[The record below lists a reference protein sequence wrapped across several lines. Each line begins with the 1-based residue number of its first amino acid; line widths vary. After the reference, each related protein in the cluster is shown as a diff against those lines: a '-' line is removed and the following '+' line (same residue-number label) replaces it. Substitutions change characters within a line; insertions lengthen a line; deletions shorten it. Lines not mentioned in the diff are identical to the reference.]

1 MNLKEKIDAEQ
12 QDKPL
17 VLLYMEG
24 MFWKAYEQSAM
35 RFTKE
40 IKAYKLQKRFFK
52 NVNSEVVSLGFPD
65 GSLQGVLKGREF
77 TRINEKQISFFLS
90 TAFTADEF
98 ADWKAALPLETEASA
113 SVSSVATTFAVQ
125 PDTRFSD
132 AERRV
137 LAQLA
142 AFRVETASPLQCMML
157 VSDLQALLKQ

>member
-12 QDKPL
+12 QDRPL

-65 GSLQGVLKGREF
+65 GSLQDVLKGREF
-77 TRINEKQISFFLS
+77 TRINEKQISFFLN

-98 ADWKAALPLETEASA
+98 EDWKKALPLETDPDKLRMMRASINSYLGIMQHFCTLNIKRKILGRCSQIFLYGYFGNA
-113 SVSSVATTFAVQ
+113 FGK
-125 PDTRFSD
+125 FS
-132 AERRV
+132 
-137 LAQLA
+137 LY
-142 AFRVETASPLQCMML
+142 
-157 VSDLQALLKQ
+157 K

>member
-65 GSLQGVLKGREF
+65 GSLQEVLKGREF
-77 TRINEKQISFFLS
+77 TRINEKQISFF
-90 TAFTADEF
+90 
-98 ADWKAALPLETEASA
+98 
-113 SVSSVATTFAVQ
+113 
-125 PDTRFSD
+125 
-132 AERRV
+132 
-137 LAQLA
+137 
-142 AFRVETASPLQCMML
+142 
-157 VSDLQALLKQ
+157 

>member
-12 QDKPL
+12 QDRPL

-65 GSLQGVLKGREF
+65 GSLQDVLKGREF
-77 TRINEKQISFFLS
+77 TRINEKQISFFLN

-98 ADWKAALPLETEASA
+98 EDWKKALPLETEASA
-113 SVSSVATTFAVQ
+113 SVTLTVQ
-125 PDTRFSD
+125 PDTHFSD